1 MKNLTKIAF
10 AFLLFAGVTMNAQAL
25 KKGSVTY
32 KLALIGNDE
41 AAAMM
46 GESTLT
52 VHFDE
57 KTQATEMN
65 MMSGMMLMKTIT
77 PLGNVKETKMAV
89 EVMGMKYEI
98 IEAGE
103 EALNSNN
110 GIGNLEN
117 ATDVSY
123 DKNDVKEIVGFKCY
137 KANVKMIDGTSTI
150 FYITEAIAP
159 QTPIKETKIKLA
171 GYPLEIITSTPQGDM
186 TMTATSF
193 AKESPKD
200 CFVISGEGY
209 TKVTM
214 EQFRQQ
220 MGGM

>member
-1 MKNLTKIAF
+1 MHSKYRIDLTLIISF
-10 AFLLFAGVTMNAQAL
+10 
-25 KKGSVTY
+25 TY
-32 KLALIGNDE
+32 KIVLTGNDE

-52 VHFDE
+52 IHFDE
-57 KTQATEMN
+57 KNQATEMN

-77 PLGNVKETKMAV
+77 PFGNIKDTKMAV

-103 EALNSNN
+103 EALNNNN

-117 ATDVSY
+117 ATEVTY
-123 DKNDVKEIVGFKCY
+123 DKNDVKEIAGFKCY
-137 KANVKMIDGTSTI
+137 KANVKMTDGTSNA

-159 QTPIKETKIKLA
+159 QTPLKETKIKLA
-171 GYPLEIITSTPQGDM
+171 GYPLEIITKTPEGEM
-186 TMTATSF
+186 IMTATSF
-193 AKESPKD
+193 GKELPKD
-200 CFVISGEGY
+200 CFIISGEGF

-214 EQFRQQ
+214 EEFKQQ